1 MIPVIHITSAQSRRG
16 ENIQSSFF
24 IFKESPTTQYYH
36 LVGQHV
42 FGKTRDVFSL
52 CLLKSGVKSYADS
65 FFENNVRISFLT
77 IKAEYLA
84 TCPVWSYGEIRRRVS
99 AAQLHLLDMY
109 NDDGDDVGFYQ
120 SRNSL
125 RNYLRIIENAE
136 FESLESQDYDENYC
150 EACDGQYWR
159 GEDY

>member
-1 MIPVIHITSAQSRRG
+1 MIPVIHITSTQPRRG

-36 LVGQHV
+36 VIGQHL
-42 FGKTRDVFSL
+42 FGKSRDVFSL
-52 CLLKSGVKSYADS
+52 YLLKSGVKSYANS
-65 FFENNVRISFLT
+65 FFENNSRISFLT

-109 NDDGDDVGFYQ
+109 NDEEDFDFYQ

-125 RNYLRIIENAE
+125 RNYLRIIENAD
-136 FESLESQDYDENYC
+136 FESLETEEYDNSYC
-150 EACDGQYWR
+150 EACGCEYWR